1 MQAYFGFEPDF
12 RAHDSN
18 PEPRLVPSLQLRP
31 SIHLEMSPIVSSR
44 DQRKKIGETMTRWKL
59 TPIKFKA
66 GNGFF
71 PDWSKTDFGN
81 WPKLFRNCVGQVRQS
96 APVAAWSRCLEELSS
111 NLSLKNFPTMLLIH
125 SVNDEGLE
133 PSSAALQRICKVCY

>member
-1 MQAYFGFEPDF
+1 
-12 RAHDSN
+12 
-18 PEPRLVPSLQLRP
+18 
-31 SIHLEMSPIVSSR
+31 
-44 DQRKKIGETMTRWKL
+44 MTGWKL

-71 PDWSKTDFGN
+71 PDWSKTDFGTG
-81 WPKLFRNCVGQVRQS
+81 PKLFRNCVGQVRQS

-111 NLSLKNFPTMLLIH
+111 NPSLKNFPAMLLIH

-133 PSSAALQRICKVCY
+133 PSSAALQRICKACDKYELVQSC